1 MSELEDLTIQE
12 AAELLNVPKQHLF
25 KLLDQ
30 GEIPY
35 VLCVDDVLAY
45 KTRRDAE
52 REAALTELTQLTQE
66 YGGYDELKKPNP

>member
-12 AAELLNVPKQHLF
+12 AAELLNVPKQYLF

-35 VLCVDDVLAY
+35 VLCVDDVMAY
-45 KTRRDAE
+45 KTRRDTE
-52 REAALTELTQLTQE
+52 REAALDELTRLTQE
-66 YGGYDELKKPNP
+66 YGGYDELKKPTP